1 MSSFYAIMILAFMK
15 SAIIAVL
22 GVFSFFSPVFASQPS
37 FESEAAKAGALIYQS
52 NSLSDLEISAELE
65 KSVNPVIITVAG
77 LNFGEIGWGPFE
89 FKNFKKLIALF
100 FPKKS
105 MDEAAFEEEFYKE
118 YADYFAGELPS
129 ENGRSIR
136 LPDNY
141 LEQKIKELPAYNPE
155 MVIIPFA
162 WSREPSDTEKTVP
175 EFENKLK
182 QIYAVYGGKKPIF
195 IIAHSWGS
203 VLMHET
209 LHRLE
214 KSAPNVKIDK
224 LVTMGSPLVPSNFVV
239 KLFMKIE
246 VSKEDLLKKVTHPSN
261 LKYWK
266 NIWAERDMYSNAIP
280 AADYNIQVDARV
292 EKLEPTLL
300 DIILHNKELRPVAK
314 TDFLTLRDIKAWHSA
329 YIFDYKAYLKSVNK
343 EIALEVFNPIVVPQ
357 LLEYDKKDK

>member
-1 MSSFYAIMILAFMK
+1 MRTLIINIIGAF
-15 SAIIAVL
+15 
-22 GVFSFFSPVFASQPS
+22 VFLSPVFASSQIEFEKELVYAQSS
-37 FESEAAKAGALIYQS
+37 FSSANAMSFSEI
-52 NSLSDLEISAELE
+52 NSELE
-65 KSVNPVIITVAG
+65 KTANPVIITVAG

-105 MDEAAFEEEFYKE
+105 LENPDFEEEFYKE
-118 YADYFAGELPS
+118 YGEYFAQEVPEPS
-129 ENGRSIR
+129 RLSVR

-141 LEQKIKELPAYNPE
+141 LEQKIKELPYYNPE

-162 WSREPSDTEKTVP
+162 WSREPADTDKTVA
-175 EFENKLK
+175 EFERKLK
-182 QIYAVYGGKKPIF
+182 EVYKTYGGKKPIF

-214 KSAPNVKIDK
+214 KSAPDVKIDK
-224 LVTMGSPLVPSNFVV
+224 LITMGSPLVPSNFVV

-246 VSKEDLLKKVTHPSN
+246 ISKEDLIKKVTHPQN
-261 LKYWK
+261 LRYWK
-266 NIWAERDMYSNAIP
+266 NIWAERDMYSNKIP
-280 AADYNIQVDARV
+280 AADYNIQVDEKV
-292 EKLEPTLL
+292 ERLEPTLL

-314 TDFLTLRDIKAWHSA
+314 TDFLTLRDIKAWHGS
-329 YIFDYKAYLKSVNK
+329 YMFDYRAYLKSVNK
-343 EIALEVFNPIVVPQ
+343 EISLEIFKPVVAPQ